1 MLSLFYDVITVLDLR
16 WFKVIWDDLINKHRN
31 LDGCCLS
38 RFVIGTDGYASGRA
52 YETTHARHHF
62 VSGTCV
68 LNMLEMWFISNNHLV
83 SYGNPKVQRLV
94 AVFWCVGSF
103 CAAWW
108 TMVHFLCL
116 GRFQCPKWYIYTNA
130 WEIMLKRSSLGPLF
144 RSFCVEFTK
153 NTVYCGSRSTAIQR
167 LLSIKFVSQRILGQ
181 TPQIISMDE
190 VCKGISPQ
198 TTLDMLRITV

>member
-1 MLSLFYDVITVLDLR
+1 MEIQRFKDLWLCFDALDL
-16 WFKVIWDDLINKHRN
+16 FVL
-31 LDGCCLS
+31 LDGQWS
-38 RFVIGTDGYASGRA
+38 IFFAWGVFNAPNGTYTPTP
-52 YETTHARHHF
+52 E
-62 VSGTCV
+62 
-68 LNMLEMWFISNNHLV
+68 
-83 SYGNPKVQRLV
+83 K
-94 AVFWCVGSF
+94 
-103 CAAWW
+103 
-108 TMVHFLCL
+108 LC
-116 GRFQCPKWYIYTNA
+116 
-130 WEIMLKRSSLGPLF
+130 SSLGPLF